1 MELYYFEGDASS
13 VCHLFLG
20 ALMYSHPISD
30 NPPTKHPSPSPLV
43 QPSLSLKHWA
53 KLNLYEV
60 YCAYRTNYTK
70 LYKLYERLM
79 LSKWKKTNV
88 LEPIQARR
96 LSNFPVIF
104 SDPPP
109 PNLHLTTNH
118 LFPNYVTPAKANM
131 MHRNA
136 NNYTVTIIIPKKK
149 VIK

>member
-30 NPPTKHPSPSPLV
+30 NLPTNQPTNHPFPPPLV

-60 YCAYRTNYTK
+60 YCVYRTNYTK

-79 LSKWKKTNV
+79 LSKWKKTSV
-88 LEPIQARR
+88 SIQARG
-96 LSNFPVIF
+96 LSNFPANF
-104 SDPPP
+104 FFRPPI
-109 PNLHLTTNH
+109 
-118 LFPNYVTPAKANM
+118 Y
-131 MHRNA
+131 
-136 NNYTVTIIIPKKK
+136 I
-149 VIK
+149 

>member
-30 NPPTKHPSPSPLV
+30 NLTTNHPSPPPLV

-60 YCAYRTNYTK
+60 YCVYRTNYTE

-79 LSKWKKTNV
+79 ISKWKKECACVDTSKNPV
-88 LEPIQARR
+88 KIPSKIFFRLPIYIW
-96 LSNFPVIF
+96 LI
-104 SDPPP
+104 
-109 PNLHLTTNH
+109 
-118 LFPNYVTPAKANM
+118 
-131 MHRNA
+131 
-136 NNYTVTIIIPKKK
+136 TISFRITFL
-149 VIK
+149 